1 MSCLVSNL
9 VTYTHTHKK
18 RVVERTLAA
27 VPLSLPPCIFS
38 PRTTLLYYFLST
50 GNQIDFERRQA
61 WVYGRQTFHH
71 NLCGPIFPS
80 LFLFL
85 RVVCCRTWRKWVS
98 GVRRTLFIPRKEMQS
113 MTVSL
118 FLIERQRGR
127 HTSWLVRKEETISYN
142 SSRISYL
149 KRPISLRLPIV
160 IYRRKKKRPNS
171 LSSSSSSSSFF
182 FSLHCYCA
190 AGRTSRTNLAVY
202 VGAVEAPLYMET
214 MGKTEERRC
223 IICPFDQRPAWN
235 IPLRPTRRDGQD
247 GQTDQLMT
255 HAAAATAAPA
265 PRSAPSISSGWSVM
279 LHSKRVMVPRDRGVL
294 QGGEKEKE
302 AKGNGKW
309 LGIERDGT
317 VTNPSSWIDSEIAAR
332 RKTSFRQ
339 QRTRARV
346 SRWEIIYHQSSTAK
360 WQQLDPFKDAILA
373 IESGQTQSAHNRSS
387 CFRHRATHETKW
399 KKVTTSPITTNIWKE
414 EIFA

>member
-1 MSCLVSNL
+1 MSVHVPEATAEGRTERNDRVITEWRIMRVAGDSWRLIFLFSLSPFFLTLPDYYGCRVLLSIELGN
-9 VTYTHTHKK
+9 THTHTQK

-171 LSSSSSSSSFF
+171 LSSSSSSFF

-255 HAAAATAAPA
+255 HTQQQQQQRQRRAVRRVLAVDGRWCYTASVWWCQGIVACCKEVKKRKRQRGMGNDSESSVTGPLRIPQVGSIPRLPPDGKRLFGSSALAPA
-265 PRSAPSISSGWSVM
+265 YLDGKLFIT
-279 LHSKRVMVPRDRGVL
+279 RV
-294 QGGEKEKE
+294 
-302 AKGNGKW
+302 
-309 LGIERDGT
+309 
-317 VTNPSSWIDSEIAAR
+317 
-332 RKTSFRQ
+332 Q
-339 QRTRARV
+339 QRNDN
-346 SRWEIIYHQSSTAK
+346 S
-360 WQQLDPFKDAILA
+360 
-373 IESGQTQSAHNRSS
+373 
-387 CFRHRATHETKW
+387 
-399 KKVTTSPITTNIWKE
+399 
-414 EIFA
+414 

>member
-171 LSSSSSSSSFF
+171 LSSSSSSFF

-255 HAAAATAAPA
+255 HTQQQQQQRQRRAVRRVLAVDGRWCYTA
-265 PRSAPSISSGWSVM
+265 SVWWCQGIVACCKEVK
-279 LHSKRVMVPRDRGVL
+279 KRKRQRGM
-294 QGGEKEKE
+294 
-302 AKGNGKW
+302 GN
-309 LGIERDGT
+309 
-317 VTNPSSWIDSEIAAR
+317 DSESSVTGPLRIPQVGSIPRLPPDGKRLFGSSALASAYLDGKLFITR
-332 RKTSFRQ
+332 VQ
-339 QRTRARV
+339 QRNDN
-346 SRWEIIYHQSSTAK
+346 S
-360 WQQLDPFKDAILA
+360 
-373 IESGQTQSAHNRSS
+373 
-387 CFRHRATHETKW
+387 
-399 KKVTTSPITTNIWKE
+399 
-414 EIFA
+414 